1 MGFIYGISE
10 IMMRET
16 DALGAPA
23 GGVAHEINNKLATI
37 IGTVDVL
44 IGQTDAKGEIGSGL
58 ADILDA
64 AIQMRDLVRQLS
76 RCQPA

>member
-1 MGFIYGISE
+1 MALE
-10 IMMRET
+10 IMMT
-16 DALGAPA
+16 DTDTLGAPA
-23 GGVAHEINNKLATI
+23 ADVAHEINNKLATI

-64 AIQMRDLVRQLS
+64 AIQLQDLVRQLS
-76 RCQPA
+76 RGRPV